1 MALLMENDPLLR
13 DLNPEQ
19 REAVLAGDG
28 PMLVLA
34 GAGSGKTR
42 VVTRRLARLVRE
54 GADPRRVVAV
64 TFTNKAAEEMRERV
78 AALAGARLPSF
89 VGTFHSW
96 GLRFLRRTGG
106 AEGRTA
112 SFSIADTGDQ
122 LALVRE
128 SMEELGLSEQTFTPG
143 AVHARISDAKSTA
156 RSAERFAAE
165 EGDFAGTRIAGVFA
179 RYEKKLRAANVFDFD
194 DLIAVPVRALRG
206 SDALRDAER
215 ARIEHL
221 LVDEYQDTN
230 AAQDALIKL
239 LGEKA
244 RSLCAV
250 GDEDQSIYAW
260 RGARVEHILRFEE
273 DFPGARIVPLTRNY
287 RSTATILEAAAAVVS
302 HNRRRRPKKLVS
314 EAGTGT
320 AVEMRV
326 FRDDRVE
333 AERVVS
339 EIRRAERPL
348 SEFAVL
354 FRVNAQSRS
363 FEDEM
368 MRQNLPYVVIGGM
381 KFYERAE
388 VKDAIAYYR
397 LALDPADDL
406 AFRRVVNVPARG
418 IGGVTLDRL
427 VSFARERGISLFEAS
442 AQAPGI
448 TERARIAL
456 DRFRG
461 IVAAVREKAEERTP
475 AALLE
480 LVLEA
485 SGYRALY
492 ETSSE
497 REDVARRE
505 NLVELVS
512 AAREYERREAEGA
525 TVRGFL
531 DAVSLAT
538 DADAPRPSGAVTLMT
553 LHSAKGLEFSDV
565 YVAGLEEGF
574 LPHVQSAG
582 SEDEIEE
589 ERRLLY
595 VGMTRARKRLTLTL
609 ARQRMLYGETRP
621 RQESRFASELPPSVV
636 RVDEAAGAPTL
647 FARDEDDERD
657 FRWEKTERVRLPL
670 RRPPP
675 VTVARRRAPVPG
687 ALSGFPRGARVRHP
701 TYGSGVV
708 LQQEG
713 SGDEARLTVF
723 FDRAGKKKFV
733 AKFADLTPG

>member
-1 MALLMENDPLLR
+1 
-13 DLNPEQ
+13 
-19 REAVLAGDG
+19 
-28 PMLVLA
+28 MLVLA

-42 VVTRRLARLVRE
+42 VVTRRLARLVAE
-54 GADPRRVVAV
+54 GADPCRIVAV

-78 AALAGARLPSF
+78 AALVGGRLPSF

-96 GLRFLRRTGG
+96 GLRFLRRIGG

-112 SFSIADTGDQ
+112 NFAIADTADQ
-122 LALVRE
+122 LSIVRE
-128 SMEELGLSEQTFTPG
+128 AMGELGLSEQTFPPG
-143 AVHARISDAKSTA
+143 SVHARISASKSAA
-156 RSAERFAAE
+156 RSSERFAAE
-165 EGDFAGTRIAGVFA
+165 EDDFAGTRIADVYA
-179 RYEKKLRAANVFDFD
+179 RYEKKLRAANAFDFD
-194 DLIAVPVRALRG
+194 DLIAVPVRELKA
-206 SDALRDAER
+206 SDALRDRER

-230 AAQDALIKL
+230 AAQDSLIKL
-239 LGEKA
+239 LGQSA

-273 DFPGARIVPLTRNY
+273 DFPGARVVALTRNY
-287 RSTATILEAAAAVVS
+287 RSTAKILEAAAAVVA
-302 HNRRRRPKKLVS
+302 HNRRRRPKTLVS
-314 EAGTGT
+314 EGAPGQP
-320 AVEMRV
+320 VELRA
-326 FRDDRVE
+326 FRDDRYE
-333 AERVVS
+333 AEWVIS

-363 FEDEM
+363 FEDEL
-368 MRQNLPYVVIGGM
+368 MRQNVPYVVIGGM

-397 LALDPADDL
+397 LALDPNDDL

-418 IGGVTLDRL
+418 IGGVTLERL
-427 VSFARERGISLFEAS
+427 AAAARERGVSLFEAS
-442 AQAPGI
+442 ADAPGI
-448 TERARIAL
+448 TDRARIAL

-461 IVAAVREKAEERTP
+461 IVAAAGARAQELSP
-475 AALLE
+475 ADLLE
-480 LVLEA
+480 LVLEQ
-485 SGYRALY
+485 SGYRAMY
-492 ETSSE
+492 AASEE

-505 NLVELVS
+505 NLIELVS
-512 AAREYERREAEGA
+512 AAREYERREGEAA

-582 SEDEIEE
+582 SEEEIEE

-595 VGMTRARKRLTLTL
+595 VGMTRARRHLTLTL
-609 ARQRMLYGETRP
+609 ARQRMLYGETRA
-621 RQESRFASELPPSVV
+621 RQASRFAEELPEDVARIEDAAPAAALFSG
-636 RVDEAAGAPTL
+636 DEAEAG
-647 FARDEDDERD
+647 
-657 FRWEKTERVRLPL
+657 FRWEAPERTRLAP

-675 VTVARRRAPVPG
+675 ISVARRRAPVPG
-687 ALSGFPRGARVRHP
+687 TLAGFARGARVRHP
-701 TYGSGVV
+701 TYGPGVI

-713 SGDEARLTVF
+713 SGEEARLTVF

-733 AKFADLTPG
+733 AKFANLTPG